1 MSAPGA
7 GELAPFFERL
17 ARVPV
22 EDPERLRSFGFGDFR
37 LLVEAV
43 REDGSAERYGIVLD
57 GYDVEVVPVDDVER
71 FEGEATLSGP
81 VEAWREMLGN
91 IEANGG
97 ADRFH
102 TLNALSIAEVPL
114 RVSSPD
120 PLGRDKFFRY
130 AATLQE
136 LFDALAAV
144 PAASA

>member
-1 MSAPGA
+1 MARQAEG
-7 GELAPFFERL
+7 LASYFERL
-17 ARVPV
+17 ARVPA
-22 EDPERLRSFGFGDFR
+22 EDPGRLRPLGFADFR

-57 GYDVEVVPVDDVER
+57 GYDVEVVVPVDDPAR
-71 FEGEATLSGP
+71 FDAEATLSGP
-81 VEAWREMLGN
+81 VEAWREMLEN
-91 IEANGG
+91 VEANGG

-102 TLNALSIAEVPL
+102 TLNALSIAEVPF

-136 LFDALAAV
+136 LFDALATV
-144 PAASA
+144 PAATA